1 MKVGDGLGFMLVNS
15 VIRLEGLRY
24 RLLLRDIGAIAVV
37 LLAASASALASAL
50 PLTLPKTLT
59 LALTAAH
66 TLAQT

>member
-1 MKVGDGLGFMLVNS
+1 MQKKVTKSPPRMKVGDGLGYMFVNS
-15 VIRLEGLRY
+15 VIRLGGLRY

-37 LLAASASALASAL
+37 LLTASASA
-50 PLTLPKTLT
+50 